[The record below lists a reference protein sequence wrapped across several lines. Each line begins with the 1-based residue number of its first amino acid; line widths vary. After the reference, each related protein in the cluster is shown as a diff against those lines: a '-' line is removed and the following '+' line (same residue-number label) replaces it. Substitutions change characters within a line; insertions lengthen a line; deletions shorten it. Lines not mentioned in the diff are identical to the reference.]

1 MKYRRLLF
9 ILASALVLV
18 SLSCKNSETPESPP
32 EIEYNIVGTWSMA
45 ITIDGATSNSAA
57 IFTGTKDSGT
67 VKMTIQGQLC
77 NGIYRVTDKLIHI
90 ESYPDHDTDITM
102 DGQFM
107 GTNNKMTGTGDK
119 VEGGASHH
127 PITWTATRA

>member
-1 MKYRRLLF
+1 MKYRTVF

-18 SLSCKNSETPESPP
+18 FASCKSTETPESPS
-32 EIEYNIVGTWSMA
+32 EIEYNIAGTWSMA
-45 ITIDGATSNSAA
+45 ITIDGATDNSTA

-77 NGIYRVTDKLIHI
+77 NGTYSVSDKLVHI
-90 ESYPDHDTDITM
+90 VSYPDHDTDITM

-119 VEGGASHH
+119 VGGGADHH
-127 PITWTATRA
+127 PMTWTAIRT